1 MRKVSKIGTFLF
13 FINPM
18 SKDSRDNILKRLA
31 KATAQ
36 KSPIPYPEI
45 VDSKDIFYGETPE
58 LLQLFKEQFNTL
70 SGIFYLC
77 KTHQELLESIDQ
89 HCEHINDEH
98 IFCADA
104 KLIHLLH
111 NAGFSRKLN
120 GSLSIPEASLCI
132 SSCISLVARTGSILF
147 SSVQAE
153 GRSHAIAPDTQIVIA
168 FKNQLLYNVGQAL
181 SAHTEKYSELPSMIS
196 LTSGAS
202 RTADIEKTLV
212 MGAHGPKEL
221 IVIMLD
227 LD

>member
-1 MRKVSKIGTFLF
+1 
-13 FINPM
+13 
-18 SKDSRDNILKRLA
+18 
-31 KATAQ
+31 
-36 KSPIPYPEI
+36 
-45 VDSKDIFYGETPE
+45 
-58 LLQLFKEQFNTL
+58 
-70 SGIFYLC
+70 
-77 KTHQELLESIDQ
+77 
-89 HCEHINDEH
+89 
-98 IFCADA
+98 
-104 KLIHLLH
+104 
-111 NAGFSRKLN
+111 
-120 GSLSIPEASLCI
+120 
-132 SSCISLVARTGSILF
+132 LF